1 MRVITMYVE
10 KSFKETFQLL
20 QILSKHNIN
29 TPFTSTCYR
38 EHLITF
44 IAIFS
49 VTVFFIKHT
58 NIKRN

>member
-49 VTVFFIKHT
+49 VTVFFY
-58 NIKRN
+58 